1 MSTVSNTIMYTSLIL
16 ACLMSIGVELMLKNV
31 TGFDYEGPVLIKLGG
46 TWGVIQ
52 KHGLQDITTV
62 QTICRLLGFG

>member
-1 MSTVSNTIMYTSLIL
+1 
-16 ACLMSIGVELMLKNV
+16 MSIGVELMLKNV